1 MTGQSTIGLRIDRK
15 RGTAGMRLA
24 PAVFIHAEY
33 DGSLVTEEGL
43 PKRLGAVCRIVFEEI
58 FWRIL

>member
-1 MTGQSTIGLRIDRK
+1 
-15 RGTAGMRLA
+15 MRLA